1 MTVTT
6 IFLVITLICFGF
18 ATVLPY
24 PIVPAPN
31 TAFYAR
37 LVIAFRLVSL
47 GLFFWVLSILIG
59 SAHVLHLAR

>member
-6 IFLVITLICFGF
+6 IFLVVPLICFLVAAGLYIPT
-18 ATVLPY
+18 A
-24 PIVPAPN
+24 PAPN

-59 SAHVLHLAR
+59 SGHILHLAR

>member
-6 IFLVITLICFGF
+6 IFLVITLICFGCG
-18 ATVLPY
+18 AVIPY
-24 PIVPAPN
+24 PVVPAPN

-59 SAHVLHLAR
+59 SPHVLHLAR

>member
-18 ATVLPY
+18 GAVTPY
-24 PIVPAPN
+24 PVAPAPN
-31 TAFYAR
+31 TVFFGR

-59 SAHVLHLAR
+59 SSHLLHLAR